1 MQVCCKRNPK
11 FKAKKKAKTKFTP
24 RRHGDL
30 NIIYDVLQAYTSNY
44 MAQASYYIS
53 SINITLRDSYIHKGL
68 GLYVLNRLL

>member
-53 SINITLRDSYIHKGL
+53 TIDITLRDTCIYK
-68 GLYVLNRLL
+68 RLKFYMF

>member
-11 FKAKKKAKTKFTP
+11 FKAKKKTKTKFTP

-53 SINITLRDSYIHKGL
+53 TINKTLRDSYIHKGL
-68 GLYVLNRLL
+68 GLYVLNR